1 MVIILRLQKSDFDQT
16 IRSPLTLPSRGFP
29 LNPRINTHYK
39 EGSKD
44 VYGTDMECI
53 AVDLAGTDFYRPKG
67 MTDRIRSAS
76 PFSSSS
82 GSGSWGYIENGI
94 ERG

>member
-1 MVIILRLQKSDFDQT
+1 MVIILRLQKSDFDQM

-67 MTDRIRSAS
+67 MTAVIGLDLLHHSLHLADWVL
-76 PFSSSS
+76 
-82 GSGSWGYIENGI
+82 GGT
-94 ERG
+94 